1 MSEYLDFLEACEYEE
16 LANLATEQ
24 ETAQLVRDCR
34 EYVFFI
40 VKSCFLLLDML
51 IEQTCYCVGNV

>member
-16 LANLATEQ
+16 LANLAIEQ

-34 EYVFFI
+34 AD
-40 VKSCFLLLDML
+40 LNALDAFEADAEL
-51 IEQTCYCVGNV
+51 NGFCAR